1 MMRVRTAAKPSGRAG
16 SQGFILLSLLFFV
29 AAIAIQVAISLPR
42 AAMQAQRIRE
52 ERLIYR
58 GKQYKRA
65 VQLYFR
71 KYQKYPE
78 KIDDLEETNGQ
89 RFLRRRYKDPLT
101 GEDEWRLVHMGADGR
116 MADSL
121 IYDIEEEEGREVA
134 SGYGGTGPNAPL
146 GSSVGFPGY
155 SAGFAASDGRFQ
167 GAERARAV
175 RQSAA
180 PTIPGQS
187 APGAYGATGQPGYEG
202 EVDPN
207 NPNPSPFGVAPG
219 QPGQPGQAGVR
230 GQRGQPVEGRYP
242 GYARVLPGQIPP
254 AAAQR
259 AGSRPGLPGLFGAQP
274 GTGYPRGAAGLNRPP
289 SKRTGF
295 GGQVFGS
302 SRGQP
307 SPGRRTSP
315 PQGFGVQG
323 MNQQAANVIGRLLT
337 QPRPGGF
344 QGLAGRHQPTAGQSS
359 FSKGIAG
366 VASKVEDRGV
376 MVYEGRENYNE
387 WEFVYDYRQE
397 AGFGSSSVAQ
407 GSMAGQRPAGGQPG
421 LTSGGFLTAR
431 PGAVG
436 GVGGTFGSS
445 TPSGSQRTGSPYGA
459 GGASSP
465 YGQRRPRRP
474 GFAPNL
480 PGVPTGG
487 SPSPYSPGRDRRQ
500 PSRQPGAGMLGPG
513 SPYPAPPPIP
523 GITAPLQDNSG
534 AAPGSPDA
542 RSRR

>member
-1 MMRVRTAAKPSGRAG
+1 MMRLRTVRAKPSGRAG
-16 SQGFILLSLLFFV
+16 RQGFVLLSLLFFV
-29 AAIAIQVAISLPR
+29 AAIAIQVAISLPQ
-42 AAMQAQRIRE
+42 AAMQAQRVRD

-134 SGYGGTGPNAPL
+134 SGYGGTGSNAPM
-146 GSSVGFPGY
+146 GSSAGFQGY
-155 SAGFAASDGRFQ
+155 SAGLTTPDGRFR
-167 GAERARAV
+167 GAERVRAV
-175 RQSAA
+175 RHSAA

-207 NPNPSPFGVAPG
+207 NPTPSPYGIVPG
-219 QPGQPGQAGVR
+219 QPGQPGQAGQP
-230 GQRGQPVEGRYP
+230 GAGGQPVAGQYP
-242 GYARVLPGQIPP
+242 GYSRVLPGQVPP
-254 AAAQR
+254 TAGQR
-259 AGSRPGLPGLFGAQP
+259 ARNQQRRAGAYGAQP
-274 GTGYPRGAAGLNRPP
+274 GRGYPRGTTDSNRG
-289 SKRTGF
+289 GF
-295 GGQVFGS
+295 GGQIFGS
-302 SRGQP
+302 AGRQP
-307 SPGRRTSP
+307 TPGRRTSP
-315 PQGFGVQG
+315 PQGFGAPG

-344 QGLAGRHQPTAGQSS
+344 QGLAGRRQSTAGQSS

-397 AGFGSSSVAQ
+397 AGFGSPSVAQ

-436 GVGGTFGSS
+436 GVGGTLGSS
-445 TPSGSQRTGSPYGA
+445 APSGSQRTGSPYGA

-480 PGVPTGG
+480 PAVPTGG
-487 SPSPYSPGRDRRQ
+487 APSPYSPGRDRRQ
-500 PSRQPGAGMLGPG
+500 PSRRPGAGVPGPG

-523 GITAPLQDNSG
+523 GITAPPQDNSG

>member
-1 MMRVRTAAKPSGRAG
+1 MRVRTAAKPSGRAG

-259 AGSRPGLPGLFGAQP
+259 AGSRQGLPGLFGAQP